1 MEKELY
7 NTLNNLSNNEFE
19 NIVEYKTPVEKY
31 LNIEIKKKIKNYH
44 EKVNENNYK
53 IITTEDEKK
62 DVFVKY
68 ITLVDFL
75 KFLIGKYKND
85 NLEQLP
91 GQNEN
96 NVEESKYNK
105 YINDT
110 NNYAYVDSFFYYL
123 TSMLKDK
130 YNFIHGIECYDSF
143 ICKKQNCKINM
154 LMF

>member
-53 IITTEDEKK
+53 IITTEDETK

-85 NLEQLP
+85 NLDLLP
-91 GQNEN
+91 GQNKEIN
-96 NVEESKYNK
+96 EVSKYYD

-110 NNYAYVDSFFYYL
+110 NNYAYVDSFYYL
-123 TSMLKDK
+123 TSILKDK

-143 ICKKQNCKINM
+143 VCKRKIVK
-154 LMF
+154 